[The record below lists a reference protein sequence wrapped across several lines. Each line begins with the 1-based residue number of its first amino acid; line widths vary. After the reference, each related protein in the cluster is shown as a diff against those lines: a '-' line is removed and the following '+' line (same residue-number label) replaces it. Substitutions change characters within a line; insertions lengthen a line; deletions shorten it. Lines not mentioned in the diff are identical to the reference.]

1 MSGSKDHLST
11 QEFAK
16 KAGVSASTVSK
27 WLRTDKISGEK
38 KNGKWIISSTELTK
52 VSAPPKGGPQKKTS
66 SPSPA
71 GSPASK
77 PKPGAKNFT
86 IQEFSELTYLTEL
99 GVRKWLKEG
108 RLAGTSDEAG
118 EPLVSASN
126 LDQLHMKRLI
136 R

>member
-1 MSGSKDHLST
+1 MAGSKEHLST

-16 KAGVSASTVSK
+16 QAGVSAGTVSK

-52 VSAPPKGGPQKKTS
+52 VTSSQKGGAKKATS
-66 SPSPA
+66 PPPPSGSPSPT
-71 GSPASK
+71 

-86 IQEFSELTYLTEL
+86 VQEFSEMTYLTES

-108 RLAGTSDEAG
+108 RLAGTSDESG
-118 EPLVSASN
+118 QHLVSASN
-126 LDQLHMKRLI
+126 LDLPHMKRLI